1 MIELRY
7 TTQKNTMTTTS
18 DVLINQR
25 YRLETV
31 IGQGGMG
38 IVYRAV
44 DRLNGTH
51 VALKRV
57 VLQPQRKSS
66 YPGLSSSD
74 SMRMTISQEFRVL
87 SSLRHPHIIS
97 VLDYGFDGQREPFFT
112 MELLEDPLTIFQAAQ
127 DLSFA
132 KKTGLFVQML
142 QALTYLHRRSVIPV
156 SYTHLTLPTIL
167 RV

>member
-1 MIELRY
+1 
-7 TTQKNTMTTTS
+7 MTTSS

-25 YRLETV
+25 YRLEAI

-57 VLQPQRKSS
+57 MLQPQRKSS

-74 SMRMTISQEFRVL
+74 SLRLTISQEFRVL
-87 SSLRHPHIIS
+87 ASLRHPHIIS

-112 MELLEDPLTIFQAAQ
+112 MELLEDPFTIFQAESQ
-127 DLSFA
+127 ISSKL
-132 KKTGLFVQML
+132 TGKS
-142 QALTYLHRRSVIPV
+142 ALHPAHPGFWKDRR
-156 SYTHLTLPTIL
+156 
-167 RV
+167 